1 MHQLSQATMG
11 IPAVSMLTTYDNL
24 CHYGFLSHHGI
35 LWWLADGREV
45 QEHANQHVEVVQ
57 NKFLSTLLANTR
69 HTCQQHPIFQVFFTC
84 EAHEIK

>member
-1 MHQLSQATMG
+1 MHQLLQATMG

-45 QEHANQHVEVVQ
+45 QEHANQHVKVCIGP
-57 NKFLSTLLANTR
+57 NWLAFTSKYTKHMPTTSHLLSLF
-69 HTCQQHPIFQVFFTC
+69 CM
-84 EAHEIK
+84 